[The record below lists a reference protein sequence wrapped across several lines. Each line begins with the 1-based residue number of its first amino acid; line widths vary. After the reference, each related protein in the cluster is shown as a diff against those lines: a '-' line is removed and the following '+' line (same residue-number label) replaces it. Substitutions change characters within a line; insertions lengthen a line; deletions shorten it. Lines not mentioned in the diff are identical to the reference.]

1 MAAAFVVGIDLGTT
15 HTVVASARAGGA
27 EITLFEI
34 PQWTGPGEW
43 FARPLLP
50 SVRFHPLDEAPF
62 VGHHARQMGA
72 QVPGRLV
79 SSAKSWL
86 SHPSADRLAPIL
98 PWGAD
103 DSVAKVSPV
112 EASASY
118 LAHVRTA
125 WDHAHPEAP
134 LDQQTVVLT
143 VPASFDEAA
152 RALTLQA
159 ARLAGLP
166 TLTLVE
172 EPQAAFQDWLFRH
185 RETLATALDGVRR
198 VLVCD
203 VGGGTTDFSLIDVG
217 APDQPGGLP
226 SLRRSAVGQHL
237 MLGGDNMDLA
247 LAHLVERR
255 LAEAASGTAA
265 PLSSA
270 RLSQLIARC
279 RVAKEQLLAADAP
292 ERVTMTLLGGGSRL
306 IGKAQSVDLS
316 RDEVRALLVDGF
328 FPRVGRHE
336 TARRSRGGLVEFG
349 LPYASDAAITRQLAS
364 FLQQH
369 LAPDAERPDA
379 ALPDTVLLNGG
390 VFRADALAERLLQT
404 LADWRGGVAPRLL
417 HNDNP
422 DVAVARGAVAHAL
435 ARQGRAPRIGGGAA
449 RSVFLLLDPA
459 GPTSRH
465 PRESGDPLGERTV
478 AGVGPRIR
486 EDDGGGAG
494 AAAAAAGVRAVCLL
508 PRGSEPGRTLA
519 LAERTFALRL
529 GQPVRFHLA
538 TSTTDTGAPPAAGE
552 VCTLDADTLH
562 TLPPI
567 ATVIPPTAATAGRRD
582 LPVRLEATL
591 AEVGTL
597 DVRCVSV
604 DDPAQHWQLEFQLRP
619 AAGAAGDAPVLASVQ
634 TDAQIAPRLP
644 EAIALLDR
652 VFGAKTQKLAPK
664 DIKGLRVQLEHL
676 LGHRDRWS
684 RPLARR
690 LFDVLWQRAR
700 GRRRSA
706 DHERLWLN
714 LAGWCLRPGFGDPL
728 DAWRVEQVWT
738 IFDAG
743 AEHRADPQVAA
754 QWWTLWRRVAGGLP
768 EAAQLRLLDD
778 FGYNLQAAEH
788 PGAPLPPK
796 PPGLVKGGHDDM
808 VRLGAAL
815 ERIPPEHKAEVGDW
829 LLQPFT
835 TDGAVIANATPER
848 DELRLWAV
856 GRLGARQPF
865 HGSAHG
871 VVSAEVAARWID
883 TLLALDWK
891 RRRMAAFAAAQLA
904 RMTGD
909 RVRDLDPDRRTQ
921 VLARLAACG
930 AAPSWSAMVREVV
943 QLDAADEQALFGE
956 SLPVGLVLVE

>member
-1 MAAAFVVGIDLGTT
+1 MAGQRQGLGLYLVGIDLGTT
-15 HTVVASARAGGA
+15 HTVVASAGAGGT
-27 EITLFEI
+27 EITLFDI
-34 PQWTGPGEW
+34 AQWTAPGEW
-43 FARPLLP
+43 SARPLLP
-50 SVRFHPLDEAPF
+50 SVRYHPAPGELPDHTAASAPI
-62 VGHHARQMGA
+62 VGHLARQLGA

-86 SHPSADRLAPIL
+86 SHPNADRLAPIL

-103 DSVAKVSPV
+103 DSAGKVSPV

-118 LAHVRTA
+118 LAHVRSA
-125 WDHAHPEAP
+125 WNREHPDAP
-134 LDQQTVVLT
+134 LEAQTVVLT

-185 RETLATALDGVRR
+185 RETLAVALDGVRR

-217 APDQPGGLP
+217 PPDRPGGLP

-255 LAEAASGTAA
+255 MAEAACGNAVR
-265 PLSSA
+265 LSSV

-292 ERVTMTLLGGGSRL
+292 EQATVTLLGGGTQL
-306 IGKAQSVDLS
+306 IGRAQSAVLQ
-316 RDEVRALLVDGF
+316 RDEVRTLLVDGF

-336 TARRSRGGLVEFG
+336 TVRRARGGLVEFG

-364 FLQQH
+364 FLQHH
-369 LAPDAERPDA
+369 LAPGELLPDA
-379 ALPDTVLLNGG
+379 VLLNGG
-390 VFRADALAERLLQT
+390 VFRADALAERLMQT
-404 LADWRGGVAPRLL
+404 LADWRGGDAPRLL

-449 RSVFLLLDPA
+449 RSVFLLLDEA
-459 GPTSRH
+459 
-465 PRESGDPLGERTV
+465 TV
-478 AGVGPRIR
+478 DEATP
-486 EDDGGGAG
+486 
-494 AAAAAAGVRAVCLL
+494 VRAVCLL

-519 LAERTFALRL
+519 LAERTFSLRL

-538 TSTTDTGAPPAAGE
+538 TSTTETGAPPAAGE
-552 VCTLDADTLH
+552 VRMLAADALH
-562 TLPPI
+562 ALPPI
-567 ATVIPPTAATAGRRD
+567 ATVIPSTCAAAGRRD
-582 LPVRLEATL
+582 LPVRLDATL

-604 DDPAQHWQLEFQLRP
+604 ENPAQHWQLEFQLRSVV
-619 AAGAAGDAPVLASVQ
+619 GAAGSTTVLASVQ

-652 VFGAKTQKLAPK
+652 VFGAKTQKLLPK
-664 DIKGLRVQLEHL
+664 EIKGLRVQLDHL
-676 LGHRDRWS
+676 LGDRDRWS

-714 LAGWCLRPGFGDPL
+714 LTGWCLRPGFGDPL

-743 AEHRADPQVAA
+743 AEHRTDPQVAA

-808 VRLGAAL
+808 VHLVAAL

-835 TDGAVIANATPER
+835 VGGAAVAQATPER
-848 DELRLWAV
+848 DGLRLWAL
-856 GRLGARQPF
+856 GRLGVRQPF
-865 HGSAHG
+865 HGSAHS
-871 VVSAEVAARWID
+871 VVPAEIAARWID
-883 TLLALDWK
+883 ALLALDWK
-891 RRRMAAFAAAQLA
+891 RQRMAAFAAAQLA
-904 RMTGD
+904 CMTGD
-909 RVRDLDPDRRTQ
+909 RVRDLDPDRRAQ
-921 VLARLAACG
+921 VLARLAGCG

-943 QLDAADEQALFGE
+943 QRDAADERALFGE
-956 SLPVGLVLVE
+956 SLPAGLVLVE

>member
-1 MAAAFVVGIDLGTT
+1 MAVPGAFLVGIDLGTT
-15 HTVVASARAGGA
+15 HTVVASARPGGT
-27 EITLFEI
+27 EIALFDI

-43 FARPLLP
+43 STRPLLP
-50 SVRFHPLDEAPF
+50 SVRYHPAPGELPDHTGDSGAAL
-62 VGHHARQMGA
+62 VGHFARQLGA

-103 DSVAKVSPV
+103 DSVGKVSPV

-125 WDHAHPEAP
+125 WNHAHPGAP
-134 LDQQTVVLT
+134 LYAQTVVLT

-185 RETLATALDGVRR
+185 RETLAAALDGVRR

-217 APDQPGGLP
+217 GPDQPGGLP

-255 LAEAASGTAA
+255 LAEAAGGTAP

-279 RVAKEQLLAADAP
+279 CVAKEQLLAADAP
-292 ERVTMTLLGGGSRL
+292 ERVTVTLLGGGARL

-316 RDEVRALLVDGF
+316 RGEVRALLVDGF

-336 TARRSRGGLVEFG
+336 TARRARGGLVEFG

-369 LAPDAERPDA
+369 LAPDA

-390 VFRADALAERLLQT
+390 VFRADVLAERLLQT
-404 LADWRGGVAPRLL
+404 LADWRGGEVPRLL

-449 RSVFLLLDPA
+449 RSVFLLLDEA
-459 GPTSRH
+459 TA
-465 PRESGDPLGERTV
+465 D
-478 AGVGPRIR
+478 
-486 EDDGGGAG
+486 G
-494 AAAAAAGVRAVCLL
+494 AAPVRAVCLL

-519 LAERTFALRL
+519 LAERTFTLRL
-529 GQPVRFHLA
+529 GQPVRFQLA
-538 TSTTDTGAPPAAGE
+538 TSTTETGAPPAAGE
-552 VCTLDADTLH
+552 VRMLDADVLH
-562 TLPPI
+562 ALPLI
-567 ATVIPPTAATAGRRD
+567 ATVIPATDANAGRSD
-582 LPVRLEATL
+582 LRVRLEATL

-597 DVRCVSV
+597 DVRCASV
-604 DDPAQHWQLEFQLRP
+604 EDPAQHWQLEFQLRAT
-619 AAGAAGDAPVLASVQ
+619 AASAVQ
-634 TDAQIAPRLP
+634 SDTQLAPRLP
-644 EAIALLDR
+644 EAIALIDR

-664 DIKGLRVQLEHL
+664 DIKGLRVQLDHL

-738 IFDAG
+738 IFEAG

-788 PGAPLPPK
+788 PGAPLPAK

-815 ERIPPEHKAEVGDW
+815 ERIPPAHKAEVGDW

-835 TDGAVIANATPER
+835 PDAAAIAHATPER

-930 AAPSWSAMVREVV
+930 AAPSWSAMVREAV

-956 SLPVGLVLVE
+956 SLPVGLVLVQ

>member
-1 MAAAFVVGIDLGTT
+1 MSVSGPFLVGIDLGTT
-15 HTVVASARAGGA
+15 HTVVASAPARTDGA
-27 EITLFEI
+27 EITLFDI

-43 FARPLLP
+43 SARPLLP
-50 SVRFHPLDEAPF
+50 SVRFHPLDAAPL
-62 VGHHARQMGA
+62 VGHHARQLGA

-118 LAHVRTA
+118 LAHVRSA
-125 WDHAHPEAP
+125 WDHAHPDAP
-134 LDQQTVVLT
+134 LDAQTVVLT

-185 RETLATALDGVRR
+185 RETLATALAGVRR

-217 APDQPGGLP
+217 APERPGGLP
-226 SLRRSAVGQHL
+226 TLRRSAVGQHL

-255 LAEAASGTAA
+255 LAEAAGGTVA

-270 RLSQLIARC
+270 RLSQLIGRC

-292 ERVTMTLLGGGSRL
+292 ERVTVTLLGGGSRL
-306 IGKAQSVDLS
+306 IGQAQSVDLS
-316 RDEVRALLVDGF
+316 RDAVRALLVDGF

-336 TARRSRGGLVEFG
+336 TARRARGGLVEFG

-369 LAPDAERPDA
+369 LAADAPLPDA
-379 ALPDTVLLNGG
+379 VLLNGG
-390 VFRADALAERLLQT
+390 VFRAEALAERLLQT

-417 HNDNP
+417 HHDNP

-449 RSVFLLLDPA
+449 RSVFLLLDDAPNED
-459 GPTSRH
+459 GRPV
-465 PRESGDPLGERTV
+465 RT
-478 AGVGPRIR
+478 
-486 EDDGGGAG
+486 
-494 AAAAAAGVRAVCLL
+494 VCLL
-508 PRGSEPGRTLA
+508 PRGSEPGRPLA

-538 TSTTDTGAPPAAGE
+538 TSTTETGAPPVAGE
-552 VCTLDADTLH
+552 LRTLTADTLH
-562 TLPPI
+562 ALPPI
-567 ATVIPPTAATAGRRD
+567 ATVIPPTEATAGRRD

-604 DDPAQHWQLEFQLRP
+604 DDPAQHWQLEFQLRGTTPITP
-619 AAGAAGDAPVLASVQ
+619 AASAVQ
-634 TDAQIAPRLP
+634 SDTRLAPRLP

-664 DIKGLRVQLEHL
+664 EIKGLRLQLEHL

-738 IFDAG
+738 IFEAG
-743 AEHRADPQVAA
+743 AEHRSDPQVAT

-835 TDGAVIANATPER
+835 DGATALPNTTPER

-865 HGSAHG
+865 HGSVHG

-909 RVRDLDPDRRTQ
+909 RLRDLDPDRRAA
-921 VLARLAACG
+921 VLARLASAG

-956 SLPVGLVLVE
+956 SLPVGLVLVG

>member
-1 MAAAFVVGIDLGTT
+1 MHAPSSPLPLAGEGPGVRASAPPPPFLVGIDLGTT

-27 EITLFEI
+27 EITLFDI

-43 FARPLLP
+43 SARPLLP
-50 SVRFHPLDEAPF
+50 SVRFHPLDDAPF

-86 SHPSADRLAPIL
+86 PHPSADRLAPIL

-103 DSVAKVSPV
+103 DSVGKVSPV

-125 WDHAHPEAP
+125 WDHAHPAAP
-134 LDQQTVVLT
+134 LDAQTVVLT

-159 ARLAGLP
+159 ARQAGLP

-185 RETLATALDGVRR
+185 RESLATALDGVRR

-217 APDQPGGLP
+217 VPERPGGLP
-226 SLRRSAVGQHL
+226 TVRRSAVGQHL

-255 LAEAASGTAA
+255 LSEVAGGTAA

-270 RLSQLIARC
+270 RLSQLIGRC
-279 RVAKEQLLAADAP
+279 RVAKEQLLALNAP
-292 ERVTMTLLGGGSRL
+292 ERVTVTLLGGGSRL

-316 RDEVRALLVDGF
+316 RDEVRVLLVDGF

-336 TARRSRGGLVEFG
+336 TARRARGGLVEFG

-369 LAPDAERPDA
+369 LAPDAL
-379 ALPDTVLLNGG
+379 LPDTVLLNGG

-449 RSVFLLLDPA
+449 RSVFLLLDEATP
-459 GPTSRH
+459 
-465 PRESGDPLGERTV
+465 
-478 AGVGPRIR
+478 
-486 EDDGGGAG
+486 EDSSP
-494 AAAAAAGVRAVCLL
+494 VRAVCLL

-519 LAERTFALRL
+519 LAERTFSLRL

-538 TSTTDTGAPPAAGE
+538 TSTTETGAPPAAGE
-552 VCTLDADTLH
+552 LLTLTVDTLH
-562 TLPPI
+562 ALPPI
-567 ATVIPPTAATAGRRD
+567 ATVIQPTDAAAGRRD
-582 LPVRLEATL
+582 LLVRLEATL

-604 DDPAQHWQLEFQLRP
+604 DNPAQHWQLEFQLRAT
-619 AAGAAGDAPVLASVQ
+619 AASAVQ
-634 TDAQIAPRLP
+634 SDAQLAPRLP

-738 IFDAG
+738 IFEAG

-835 TDGAVIANATPER
+835 ADGAVIANATPER

-871 VVSAEVAARWID
+871 VVTADVAARWID
-883 TLLALDWK
+883 TLLALDWR

-909 RVRDLDPDRRTQ
+909 RVRDLDPDRRAV
-921 VLARLAACG
+921 VLARLAGAG

-943 QLDAADEQALFGE
+943 ELDAADEQALFGE
-956 SLPVGLVLVE
+956 SLPVGLVLVD

>member
-1 MAAAFVVGIDLGTT
+1 VRAPAPQTPFLVGIDLGTT

-112 EASASY
+112 DASASY

-134 LDQQTVVLT
+134 LDAQTVVLT

-185 RETLATALDGVRR
+185 RDSLATALDGVRR

-226 SLRRSAVGQHL
+226 TLRRSAVGQHL

-255 LAEAASGTAA
+255 LAEAAGGTAA

-292 ERVTMTLLGGGSRL
+292 ERVTVTLLGGGSRL

-336 TARRSRGGLVEFG
+336 TARRARGGLVEFG

-369 LAPDAERPDA
+369 LAPDA

-449 RSVFLLLDPA
+449 RSVFLLLDEATPDEA
-459 GPTSRH
+459 GP
-465 PRESGDPLGERTV
+465 
-478 AGVGPRIR
+478 I
-486 EDDGGGAG
+486 
-494 AAAAAAGVRAVCLL
+494 RAVCLL

-538 TSTTDTGAPPAAGE
+538 TSMTDAGTPPAAGE
-552 VCTLDADTLH
+552 VCTLDADTRH

-815 ERIPPEHKAEVGDW
+815 ERIPPAHKAEVGDW

-835 TDGAVIANATPER
+835 PDATTIAHATPER

>member
-1 MAAAFVVGIDLGTT
+1 M
-15 HTVVASARAGGA
+15 
-27 EITLFEI
+27 
-34 PQWTGPGEW
+34 
-43 FARPLLP
+43 
-50 SVRFHPLDEAPF
+50 
-62 VGHHARQMGA
+62 
-72 QVPGRLV
+72 
-79 SSAKSWL
+79 
-86 SHPSADRLAPIL
+86 
-98 PWGAD
+98 
-103 DSVAKVSPV
+103 
-112 EASASY
+112 
-118 LAHVRTA
+118 
-125 WDHAHPEAP
+125 
-134 LDQQTVVLT
+134 
-143 VPASFDEAA
+143 
-152 RALTLQA
+152 
-159 ARLAGLP
+159 
-166 TLTLVE
+166 
-172 EPQAAFQDWLFRH
+172 
-185 RETLATALDGVRR
+185 
-198 VLVCD
+198 
-203 VGGGTTDFSLIDVG
+203 
-217 APDQPGGLP
+217 
-226 SLRRSAVGQHL
+226 
-237 MLGGDNMDLA
+237 
-247 LAHLVERR
+247 
-255 LAEAASGTAA
+255 
-265 PLSSA
+265 
-270 RLSQLIARC
+270 
-279 RVAKEQLLAADAP
+279 LAADAP
-292 ERVTMTLLGGGSRL
+292 ERVTVTLLGGGSRL

-336 TARRSRGGLVEFG
+336 TARRARGGLVEFG

-369 LAPDAERPDA
+369 LTPDAP
-379 ALPDTVLLNGG
+379 LPDTVLLNGG

-449 RSVFLLLDPA
+449 RSVFLLLDEA
-459 GPTSRH
+459 TSD
-465 PRESGDPLGERTV
+465 ESST
-478 AGVGPRIR
+478 
-486 EDDGGGAG
+486 
-494 AAAAAAGVRAVCLL
+494 VRAVCLL

-538 TSTTDTGAPPAAGE
+538 TSMTDAGTPPAAGE

-597 DVRCVSV
+597 DVRCVSI

-835 TDGAVIANATPER
+835 LDATAIAHATPER

-871 VVSAEVAARWID
+871 VVTAEVAARWID

-891 RRRMAAFAAAQLA
+891 RHRMSAFAGAQLA

-930 AAPSWSAMVREVV
+930 AAPSWSTMVREVV

>member
-1 MAAAFVVGIDLGTT
+1 
-15 HTVVASARAGGA
+15 
-27 EITLFEI
+27 
-34 PQWTGPGEW
+34 
-43 FARPLLP
+43 
-50 SVRFHPLDEAPF
+50 
-62 VGHHARQMGA
+62 
-72 QVPGRLV
+72 
-79 SSAKSWL
+79 
-86 SHPSADRLAPIL
+86 
-98 PWGAD
+98 
-103 DSVAKVSPV
+103 
-112 EASASY
+112 
-118 LAHVRTA
+118 
-125 WDHAHPEAP
+125 
-134 LDQQTVVLT
+134 
-143 VPASFDEAA
+143 
-152 RALTLQA
+152 
-159 ARLAGLP
+159 
-166 TLTLVE
+166 
-172 EPQAAFQDWLFRH
+172 
-185 RETLATALDGVRR
+185 
-198 VLVCD
+198 
-203 VGGGTTDFSLIDVG
+203 
-217 APDQPGGLP
+217 
-226 SLRRSAVGQHL
+226 
-237 MLGGDNMDLA
+237 
-247 LAHLVERR
+247 
-255 LAEAASGTAA
+255 
-265 PLSSA
+265 
-270 RLSQLIARC
+270 
-279 RVAKEQLLAADAP
+279 
-292 ERVTMTLLGGGSRL
+292 
-306 IGKAQSVDLS
+306 
-316 RDEVRALLVDGF
+316 
-328 FPRVGRHE
+328 
-336 TARRSRGGLVEFG
+336 
-349 LPYASDAAITRQLAS
+349 
-364 FLQQH
+364 
-369 LAPDAERPDA
+369 
-379 ALPDTVLLNGG
+379 
-390 VFRADALAERLLQT
+390 
-404 LADWRGGVAPRLL
+404 
-417 HNDNP
+417 
-422 DVAVARGAVAHAL
+422 
-435 ARQGRAPRIGGGAA
+435 
-449 RSVFLLLDPA
+449 
-459 GPTSRH
+459 
-465 PRESGDPLGERTV
+465 
-478 AGVGPRIR
+478 
-486 EDDGGGAG
+486 
-494 AAAAAAGVRAVCLL
+494 VRAVCLL
-508 PRGSEPGRTLA
+508 PRGSEPGRPLA
-519 LAERTFALRL
+519 LSERTFALRL

-538 TSTTDTGAPPAAGE
+538 TSTTDTGAPPDAGA

-619 AAGAAGDAPVLASVQ
+619 AAGATGDAPVLASVQ

-652 VFGAKTQKLAPK
+652 VFGAKTLKLAPK
-664 DIKGLRVQLEHL
+664 DIKGLRVQLDHL

-738 IFDAG
+738 IFEAG

-835 TDGAVIANATPER
+835 PDAAATAHATPER

>member
-1 MAAAFVVGIDLGTT
+1 VRASASHPPFLVGIDLGTT
-15 HTVVASARAGGA
+15 HTVVASARTGGA
-27 EITLFEI
+27 EITVFDI

-43 FARPLLP
+43 SARPLLP
-50 SVRFHPLDEAPF
+50 SVRYHPDGAEPF
-62 VGHHARQMGA
+62 VGHHARQLGA

-103 DSVAKVSPV
+103 DSVGKVSPV

-118 LAHVRTA
+118 LAHVRAA
-125 WDHAHPEAP
+125 WNHAHPDALLEA
-134 LDQQTVVLT
+134 QTVVLT

-172 EPQAAFQDWLFRH
+172 EPQAAFHDWLFRH
-185 RETLATALDGVRR
+185 RETLGVALAGVRC

-203 VGGGTTDFSLIDVG
+203 VGGGTTDFSLID
-217 APDQPGGLP
+217 APT
-226 SLRRSAVGQHL
+226 LRRTAVGQHL

-255 LAEAASGTAA
+255 LSGA
-265 PLSSA
+265 PLSSG
-270 RLSQLIARC
+270 RLSQLLNRC

-292 ERVTMTLLGGGSRL
+292 EQVTVTLLGGGSRL
-306 IGKAQSVDLS
+306 IGQAQSVVLG

-336 TARRSRGGLVEFG
+336 TALRARGGLVEFG

-369 LAPDAERPDA
+369 LAPGEPLPDA
-379 ALPDTVLLNGG
+379 VLLNGG

-404 LADWRGGVAPRLL
+404 LADWRGGEAPRRL

-449 RSVFLLLDPA
+449 RSVYLLLDEGSEA
-459 GPTSRH
+459 
-465 PRESGDPLGERTV
+465 V
-478 AGVGPRIR
+478 Q
-486 EDDGGGAG
+486 
-494 AAAAAAGVRAVCLL
+494 AVCLL
-508 PRGSEPGRTLA
+508 PRGSEPGRVLA
-519 LAERTFALRL
+519 LAERTFTLRL

-538 TSTTDTGAPPAAGE
+538 TSTTDAGSPPAIGA
-552 VCTLDADTLH
+552 VLTLAADTLH
-562 TLPPI
+562 RLPPI
-567 ATVIPPTAATAGRRD
+567 ATVVPATEATAGRRD
-582 LPVRLEATL
+582 IAVRLEATL

-604 DDPAQHWQLEFQLRP
+604 EDPAQHWQLEFQLRAT
-619 AAGAAGDAPVLASVQ
+619 AASAAQSDVQ
-634 TDAQIAPRLP
+634 LAPRLP

-652 VFGAKTQKLAPK
+652 VFGAKTQKLPPK
-664 DIKGLRVQLEHL
+664 DIKGLRVQLDHL

-714 LAGWCLRPGFGDPL
+714 LTGWCLRPGFGDPL
-728 DAWRVEQVWT
+728 DGWRVEQVWT
-738 IFDAG
+738 IFEAG
-743 AEHRADPQVAA
+743 AEHRSDAQVAA

-768 EAAQLRLLDD
+768 EVAQLRLLDD
-778 FGYNLQAAEH
+778 FGYNLQAAEQ

-829 LLQPFT
+829 LLQPFAA
-835 TDGAVIANATPER
+835 DGVAIAHATPER

-871 VVSAEVAARWID
+871 VVAVEVAARWID

-891 RRRMAAFAAAQLA
+891 RRRMAAFASAQLA

-909 RVRDLDPDRRTQ
+909 RVRDLDAERRGQ
-921 VLARLAACG
+921 VLARLAGCG

>member
-1 MAAAFVVGIDLGTT
+1 MAVSGLFLVGIDLGTT

-50 SVRFHPLDEAPF
+50 SVRFHPLDDAPF

-86 SHPSADRLAPIL
+86 SHPGADRLAPIL

-103 DSVAKVSPV
+103 DSVGKVSPV

-118 LAHVRTA
+118 LAHVRSA
-125 WDHAHPEAP
+125 WDHAHPDTP
-134 LDQQTVVLT
+134 LDAQTVVLT

-217 APDQPGGLP
+217 APERPGGLP
-226 SLRRSAVGQHL
+226 TVRRSAVGQHL

-255 LAEAASGTAA
+255 LAEAAGGPAA

-270 RLSQLIARC
+270 RLSQLIVRC

-292 ERVTMTLLGGGSRL
+292 ERVTVTLLGGGSRL
-306 IGKAQSVDLS
+306 IGQAQSVDLS

-336 TARRSRGGLVEFG
+336 TARRARGGLVEFG
-349 LPYASDAAITRQLAS
+349 LPYASDAAVTRQLAS

-369 LAPDAERPDA
+369 LAPDA

-390 VFRADALAERLLQT
+390 VFRAEALAERLLQT

-449 RSVFLLLDPA
+449 RSVFLLLDEVTPDEA
-459 GPTSRH
+459 GP
-465 PRESGDPLGERTV
+465 
-478 AGVGPRIR
+478 
-486 EDDGGGAG
+486 
-494 AAAAAAGVRAVCLL
+494 VRAVCLL
-508 PRGSEPGRTLA
+508 PRGSEPGRPLA

-552 VCTLDADTLH
+552 VCTLAADTLH

-619 AAGAAGDAPVLASVQ
+619 AAGVAGDAPMLASVQ

-652 VFGAKTQKLAPK
+652 VFGAKTLKLAPK
-664 DIKGLRVQLEHL
+664 DIKGLRVQLDHL

-738 IFDAG
+738 IFEAG

-754 QWWTLWRRVAGGLP
+754 QWWTLWRRVAGGLS

-835 TDGAVIANATPER
+835 PDGAAIAHATPER

-891 RRRMAAFAAAQLA
+891 RRRMAAFAGAQLA

>member
-1 MAAAFVVGIDLGTT
+1 MHRASSPLPPAGEGPGVRAPAPQTPFLVGIDLGTT

-125 WDHAHPEAP
+125 WDHAHPDAP
-134 LDQQTVVLT
+134 LDAQTVVLT

-185 RETLATALDGVRR
+185 RETLATALDGVRC

-217 APDQPGGLP
+217 EPERPGGLP
-226 SLRRSAVGQHL
+226 TVRRSAVGQHL

-255 LAEAASGTAA
+255 LAEVAGGTAA

-292 ERVTMTLLGGGSRL
+292 ERVTVTLLGGGSRL

-336 TARRSRGGLVEFG
+336 TARRARGGLVEFS

-369 LAPDAERPDA
+369 LAPDAV
-379 ALPDTVLLNGG
+379 LPDTVLLNGG
-390 VFRADALAERLLQT
+390 VFRAEALAERLLQT
-404 LADWRGGVAPRLL
+404 LADWRGGVALRLL

-449 RSVFLLLDPA
+449 RSVFLLLDETTPD
-459 GPTSRH
+459 
-465 PRESGDPLGERTV
+465 ESGP
-478 AGVGPRIR
+478 
-486 EDDGGGAG
+486 
-494 AAAAAAGVRAVCLL
+494 VRAVCLL
-508 PRGSEPGRTLA
+508 PRGSEPGRPLA

-552 VCTLDADTLH
+552 ICTLAADTLH

-597 DVRCVSV
+597 DVRCVSI

-664 DIKGLRVQLEHL
+664 DIKGLRVQLEQL

-738 IFDAG
+738 IFEAG

-835 TDGAVIANATPER
+835 PDGAAIAHATPER

-871 VVSAEVAARWID
+871 VVSAEVAARWVD

-956 SLPVGLVLVE
+956 SLPVGLVLVG

>member
-1 MAAAFVVGIDLGTT
+1 MAVSGPFLVGIDLGTT

-86 SHPSADRLAPIL
+86 SHPSADRLASIL

-125 WDHAHPEAP
+125 WDHAHPDAP
-134 LDQQTVVLT
+134 LDAQTVVLT

-255 LAEAASGTAA
+255 LAAAAGGATSSGKAA

-292 ERVTMTLLGGGSRL
+292 ERVTVTLLGGGSRL

-336 TARRSRGGLVEFG
+336 TARRARGGLVEFG

-369 LAPDAERPDA
+369 LAPDAE
-379 ALPDTVLLNGG
+379 LPDTVLLNGG

-449 RSVFLLLDPA
+449 RSVFLLLDEAP
-459 GPTSRH
+459 PDESR
-465 PRESGDPLGERTV
+465 P
-478 AGVGPRIR
+478 
-486 EDDGGGAG
+486 
-494 AAAAAAGVRAVCLL
+494 VRAVCLL

-519 LAERTFALRL
+519 LAERTFSLRL

-538 TSTTDTGAPPAAGE
+538 TLTTDTGAPAAAGA
-552 VCTLDADTLH
+552 VCTLAADTLH

-619 AAGAAGDAPVLASVQ
+619 AAGVAGGDAPVLASVQ

-835 TDGAVIANATPER
+835 PDAAVIANATPER

-883 TLLALDWK
+883 TLLAFDWK

-943 QLDAADEQALFGE
+943 QLDAVDEQALFGE
-956 SLPVGLVLVE
+956 SLPVGLVLVD

>member
-1 MAAAFVVGIDLGTT
+1 MAGLGPYLVGIDLGTT
-15 HTVVASARAGGA
+15 HTVVASARSGGA
-27 EITLFEI
+27 EITLFDI

-43 FARPLLP
+43 SARPLLP
-50 SVRFHPLDEAPF
+50 SVRYHPLDGAPF
-62 VGHHARQMGA
+62 VGHHARQLGA

-103 DSVAKVSPV
+103 DSVGKVSPV
-112 EASASY
+112 EASACC

-125 WDHAHPEAP
+125 WDHAHPDAP
-134 LDQQTVVLT
+134 LDAQTVVLT

-166 TLTLVE
+166 TLALVE

-185 RETLATALDGVRR
+185 RETLAAALEGVRR

-217 APDQPGGLP
+217 PPDRPGGLP

-247 LAHLVERR
+247 LAHLVERQ
-255 LAEAASGTAA
+255 LAEAAGGTAA

-279 RVAKEQLLAADAP
+279 RVAKEQLLAAEAP
-292 ERVTMTLLGGGSRL
+292 VQVTVTLLGGGARL
-306 IGKAQSVDLS
+306 IGQAQSVVLR

-328 FPRVGRHE
+328 FPRVGLHE
-336 TARRSRGGLVEFG
+336 TARRARGGLVEFG
-349 LPYASDAAITRQLAS
+349 LPYASDAAVTRQLAS

-369 LAPDAERPDA
+369 LAPGE

-404 LADWRGGVAPRLL
+404 LADWRGGEAPRLL

-449 RSVFLLLDPA
+449 RSVFLLLD
-459 GPTSRH
+459 
-465 PRESGDPLGERTV
+465 
-478 AGVGPRIR
+478 
-486 EDDGGGAG
+486 EDADR
-494 AAAAAAGVRAVCLL
+494 VQAVCLL
-508 PRGSEPGRTLA
+508 PRGGEPGHALT
-519 LAERTFALRL
+519 LAERTFSLRL

-538 TSTTDTGAPPAAGE
+538 TSTVETGAPPAIGE
-552 VCTLDADTLH
+552 LLTLAPDTLH
-562 TLPPI
+562 RLPPI
-567 ATVIPPTAATAGRRD
+567 ATVVPPTEATASRRD
-582 LPVRLEATL
+582 PLVRLEATL
-591 AEVGTL
+591 GEVGTL
-597 DVRCVSV
+597 EIRCISV
-604 DDPAQHWQLEFQLRP
+604 EDPAQRWQLEFQLRAT
-619 AAGAAGDAPVLASVQ
+619 AASAVQ
-634 TDAQIAPRLP
+634 SDTQLAPRLP
-644 EAIALLDR
+644 EAIALIDR

-664 DIKGLRVQLEHL
+664 DIKGLRVQLDHL
-676 LGHRDRWS
+676 LGDRDLWS

-728 DAWRVEQVWT
+728 DAWRAEQVWT
-738 IFDAG
+738 IFEAG
-743 AEHRADPQVAA
+743 AEYRSDPQVAA

-768 EAAQLRLLDD
+768 QAAQLRLLDD
-778 FGYNLQAAEH
+778 FGYNLQATEH

-829 LLQPFT
+829 LLQPLT
-835 TDGAVIANATPER
+835 AGGATIANATPER
-848 DELRLWAV
+848 DELRL
-856 GRLGARQPF
+856 
-865 HGSAHG
+865 
-871 VVSAEVAARWID
+871 
-883 TLLALDWK
+883 
-891 RRRMAAFAAAQLA
+891 
-904 RMTGD
+904 
-909 RVRDLDPDRRTQ
+909 
-921 VLARLAACG
+921 
-930 AAPSWSAMVREVV
+930 
-943 QLDAADEQALFGE
+943 
-956 SLPVGLVLVE
+956 